1 MKTDMSYSEQ
11 QEQLEAL
18 EKRAAELTLE
28 LANVN
33 AAILSL
39 KNRQTVGM
47 APPPPLPSAW
57 PTATPAPDMPAI
69 PSLSIPPLP
78 VAFAE
83 EEAPAPP
90 LPAAFTEEAPPASP
104 LPAAFAEEEPSAP
117 PLPDAVT
124 EEEPPALPISAPNE
138 SVHETY
144 VRLYG
149 LLQNKEPWET
159 RLPISLLARQGGV
172 ILGRDPETAD
182 IVVADGNISRAHARL
197 ELADNTVLV
206 TDLGST
212 NGTFING
219 RALPPHTAQLP
230 LWAGMPLTVGETT
243 LYAEFV

>member
-1 MKTDMSYSEQ
+1 MSYSEH

-39 KNRQTVGM
+39 KNRQAAEM
-47 APPPPLPSAW
+47 APPPPPSVW
-57 PTATPAPDMPAI
+57 PTATAATAQPAI
-69 PSLSIPPLP
+69 PSLSLPPLP

-83 EEAPAPP
+83 ETP
-90 LPAAFTEEAPPASP
+90 PPAEDT
-104 LPAAFAEEEPSAP
+104 AQ
-117 PLPDAVT
+117 
-124 EEEPPALPISAPNE
+124 E
-138 SVHETY
+138 SC

-149 LLQNKEPWET
+149 LLQDTTPWEM
-159 RLPISLLARQGGV
+159 RIPLSLLARQGGV
-172 ILGRDPETAD
+172 ILGRDPESAD

-197 ELADNTVLV
+197 EFVDSTVMV

-212 NGTFING
+212 NGTYING
-219 RALPPHTAQLP
+219 HALPPNTAQLP

-243 LYAEFV
+243 LYTEFV

>member
-1 MKTDMSYSEQ
+1 MSYSEP

-39 KNRQTVGM
+39 KNRQAAEM
-47 APPPPLPSAW
+47 APPPPPLPSAW
-57 PTATPAPDMPAI
+57 PTATTAPAQSAI
-69 PSLSIPPLP
+69 PSLSLPPLP

-83 EEAPAPP
+83 EAPTAPVEEAAPLPAEAPAQ
-90 LPAAFTEEAPPASP
+90 
-104 LPAAFAEEEPSAP
+104 
-117 PLPDAVT
+117 
-124 EEEPPALPISAPNE
+124 E
-138 SVHETY
+138 SC

-149 LLQNKEPWET
+149 LLQNTTPWET
-159 RLPISLLARQGGV
+159 RIPLSLLARQGGV
-172 ILGRDPETAD
+172 ILGRDPESAD

-197 ELADNTVLV
+197 ELADGSVVV

-212 NGTFING
+212 NGTYING
-219 RALPPHTAQLP
+219 HALPPNTAQLP

-243 LYAEFV
+243 LYTEFV

>member
-39 KNRQTVGM
+39 KNRQTVSM

-104 LPAAFAEEEPSAP
+104 LPAAFAEEEP
-117 PLPDAVT
+117 
-124 EEEPPALPISAPNE
+124 PALPISTPNE